1 MIEIE
6 GKRYLL
12 YAEDDAD
19 DQFMLSEIMS
29 IIHPGLPVVAVEN
42 GLKVMEYLL
51 QLRHDQPLPCCII
64 LDVNMPVWDGLRT
77 LKRIKEETRYQRI
90 PVCMF
95 TSSSNP
101 RDKLVSKELG
111 AEAFFTKPFKR
122 EELMAIGKRFNS
134 FCE

>member
-1 MIEIE
+1 MKEIE
-6 GKRYLL
+6 GNRYLL

-19 DQFMLSEIMS
+19 DQLMLSEIMS
-29 IIHPGLPVVAVEN
+29 IIDPGLPVVAVEN
-42 GLKVMEYLL
+42 GFKVMEYLL
-51 QLRHDQPLPCCII
+51 QLGDDQALPCCII
-64 LDVNMPVWDGLRT
+64 LDLNMPVWDGLRT
-77 LKRIKEETRYQRI
+77 LKMIKEEGRYKRI